1 MILIE
6 EIDATLRRRGYRVI
20 HETKKKRG
28 FQKAGEAPV
37 YLNLTSKNGE
47 TALIAHPG
55 SDIADWAPK
64 APGLRVGDTYYHSSN
79 MRHFPQRMHRGQNPI
94 CYGWGCTFE
103 SGRALE
109 AALDFLEG
117 KPAIDEPAAAPGSK
131 EAPLPLEGK
140 DESALGKRR
149 VGHDQFR
156 DALLKQ
162 WASCAVT
169 GLKTT
174 ALLRASHIKPW
185 KDASPAEKT
194 DPYNG
199 LLLAAHLDAAFD
211 AGLITFQDDGRITL
225 SPNLS
230 PADALLLGIHSE
242 LRLRNVAA
250 QHTPYLRFHRQ
261 EVFAA

>member
-1 MILIE
+1 
-6 EIDATLRRRGYRVI
+6 
-20 HETKKKRG
+20 
-28 FQKAGEAPV
+28 
-37 YLNLTSKNGE
+37 
-47 TALIAHPG
+47 
-55 SDIADWAPK
+55 
-64 APGLRVGDTYYHSSN
+64 
-79 MRHFPQRMHRGQNPI
+79 MR
-94 CYGWGCTFE
+94 
-103 SGRALE
+103 L
-109 AALDFLEG
+109 
-117 KPAIDEPAAAPGSK
+117 
-131 EAPLPLEGK
+131 
-140 DESALGKRR
+140 
-149 VGHDQFR
+149 
-156 DALLKQ
+156 
-162 WASCAVT
+162 T

-211 AGLITFQDDGRITL
+211 AGLITFQDNGRITL